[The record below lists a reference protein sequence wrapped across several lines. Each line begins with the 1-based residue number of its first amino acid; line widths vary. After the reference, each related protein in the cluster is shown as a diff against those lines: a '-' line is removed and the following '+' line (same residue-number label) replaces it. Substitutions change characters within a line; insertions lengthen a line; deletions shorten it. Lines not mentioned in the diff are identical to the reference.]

1 MIVHRIARIALLAG
15 FALHGSPALAGVFT
29 DDLSKCLVRSSGTP
43 DQVLLVQWI
52 FSAVSLN
59 PAVAPLSSVTDEQR
73 DGLSRS
79 AAGLFQR
86 LLLVDCRRETID
98 ALKFEGERALETSF
112 EVLGKVATVGLLSD
126 PQVASQLESGFDGE
140 NLDRPKWV
148 ELYTAAG
155 LPAPF

>member
-1 MIVHRIARIALLAG
+1 MITHRIARIALFAG
-15 FALHGSPALAGVFT
+15 LTLHGSAALAGVFT
-29 DDLSKCLVRSSGTP
+29 DDLSKCLVKSSGTA
-43 DQVLLVQWI
+43 DQVVLVQWI

-59 PAVAPLSSVTDEQR
+59 PSVAPLSSVTDTQR
-73 DGLSRS
+73 DDLSRS

-98 ALKFEGERALETSF
+98 ALKFEGERALEASF

-126 PQVASQLESGFDGE
+126 PKVSSQLESGFDGE

-148 ELYTAAG
+148 ELYKAAG
-155 LPAPF
+155 LPSPF